1 MKAEMV
7 LRARLAEGG
16 VFLEFPQ
23 NEGLKEALKKA
34 ALQCERKANGW
45 ALITLQPPKRPR
57 TTGEGSQNHHLNGHI
72 GQIALE
78 TGNGQT
84 AVKLVVKE
92 LAVEQ
97 FGYPT
102 VKVGKKT
109 VPQSESECSTEECG
123 MLIEACHL
131 LAADLGIILREAE
144 E

>member
-7 LRARLAEGG
+7 LRVREKADGI
-16 VFLEFPQ
+16 FLEFPQ
-23 NEGLKEALKKA
+23 NEGLKESLRKA
-34 ALQCERKANGW
+34 AAQCESKAAGW

-78 TGNGQT
+78 TGNCQS
-84 AVKLVVKE
+84 AVKIVVKE

-97 FGYPT
+97 FGYPA
-102 VKVGKKT
+102 VKVGNKT

>member
-7 LRARLAEGG
+7 LRARLAEDG

-34 ALQCERKANGW
+34 ALQCEQKANGW

-72 GQIALE
+72 EQIALE
-78 TGNGQT
+78 TGNAQSVIKL
-84 AVKLVVKE
+84 AVKK
-92 LAVEQ
+92 LAVDQ

-102 VKVGKKT
+102 LMVGNN
-109 VPQSESECSTEECG
+109 VIPQSESECSTEECG

>member
-34 ALQCERKANGW
+34 ALQCEQKANGW

-102 VKVGKKT
+102 VKVGKKNGPA
-109 VPQSESECSTEECG
+109 VRER
-123 MLIEACHL
+123 MLHGRMRDAHRGL
-131 LAADLGIILREAE
+131 PPFGGRLGNHS
-144 E
+144 